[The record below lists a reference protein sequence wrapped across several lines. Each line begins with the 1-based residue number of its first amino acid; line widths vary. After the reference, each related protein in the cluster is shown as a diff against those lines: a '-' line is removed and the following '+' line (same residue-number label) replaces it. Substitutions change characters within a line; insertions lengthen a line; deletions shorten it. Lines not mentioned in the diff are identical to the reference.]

1 MKLNIQKATL
11 ETVEVQGQTVTRAFA
26 EGVMLSGLIAGCGR
40 DFSKQCAIIEQYIEA
55 GLTTQAFP
63 AVTQSVYRDR
73 AERAAREALRA
84 LEAKQHVERFASYAP
99 QSDLQVARRRAEREA
114 KEAKMREHG
123 ARIRAANG
131 RTSWES

>member
-73 AERAAREALRA
+73 AERAAREAQRA
-84 LEAKQHVERFASYAP
+84 LEAKQHVERFASYTP
-99 QSDLQVARRRAEREA
+99 QSDLQVARRRAERQ
-114 KEAKMREHG
+114 KKLPRG
-123 ARIRAANG
+123 VTWGGLARSA
-131 RTSWES
+131 